1 MSARKGNQKVGNFKL
16 WIGAGHINATCED
29 CGVTPGLEYMGL
41 DPIFPEFKLLCSG
54 CGTYDVMKIY
64 LSCTKLYP
72 PWPKAL
78 RQPVWRQVG
87 LTRWGIYLEVNSNAA
102 DARYRFVP
110 YLSLGSAFCA
120 QS

>member
-41 DPIFPEFKLLCSG
+41 DPIFPELKLLCSG

-72 PWPKAL
+72 IP
-78 RQPVWRQVG
+78 
-87 LTRWGIYLEVNSNAA
+87 
-102 DARYRFVP
+102 YRGRKRFASQ
-110 YLSLGSAFCA
+110 YGGKWA
-120 QS
+120 